1 MIPFLKDLRFMAFAE
16 DLSGDDDVA
25 APQSLTQTAKEK
37 LKQIVSRIERLE
49 EEKAGIAQDVK
60 DVYAEAKA
68 LGYDTKALRAVIR
81 LRKIDRR
88 EREEQEQVLDLY
100 LSALGEI

>member
-1 MIPFLKDLRFMAFAE
+1 MAFAE
-16 DLSGDDDVA
+16 DLSGDDNVA

-68 LGYDTKALRAVIR
+68 LGYDTKALRAVVR

-100 LSALGEI
+100 LAALGEI

>member
-1 MIPFLKDLRFMAFAE
+1 MAFAE
-16 DLSGDDDVA
+16 DLSQEDDIA

-37 LKQIVSRIERLE
+37 LRLIVTRIERLE
-49 EEKAGIAQDVK
+49 EEKASIAADVK

-100 LSALGEI
+100 LQALGEI

>member
-1 MIPFLKDLRFMAFAE
+1 MAFAE
-16 DLSGDDDVA
+16 DLSLAEDIA

-37 LKQIVSRIERLE
+37 LRLIVTRIERLE
-49 EEKAGIAQDVK
+49 EEKAGIAADVK

-100 LSALGEI
+100 LQALGEI

>member
-1 MIPFLKDLRFMAFAE
+1 
-16 DLSGDDDVA
+16 
-25 APQSLTQTAKEK
+25 
-37 LKQIVSRIERLE
+37 
-49 EEKAGIAQDVK
+49 
-60 DVYAEAKA
+60 AKA

-100 LSALGEI
+100 LQALGEI

>member
-1 MIPFLKDLRFMAFAE
+1 MAFAE
-16 DLSGDDDVA
+16 DLSQEDDIA

-37 LKQIVSRIERLE
+37 LRLIVTRIERLE
-49 EEKAGIAQDVK
+49 EEKAGIAADVK

-100 LSALGEI
+100 LQALGEI